1 MMSSA
6 GGFRCVKFRKERKM
20 NEIEGQKDYHMIRP
34 MKAKDTD
41 CVLEMMQV
49 LCIASGIYEWLRQ
62 HFSERY
68 RSLCRR
74 QPVSGRIYF

>member
-1 MMSSA
+1 
-6 GGFRCVKFRKERKM
+6 M

-34 MKAKDTD
+34 MMAKDTD

-49 LCIASGIYEWLRQ
+49 FYASPAVFTNGSDNIFLSDIAQ

>member
-1 MMSSA
+1 
-6 GGFRCVKFRKERKM
+6 M

-49 LCIASGIYEWLRQ
+49 FYARLQYLRMAQ
-62 HFSERY
+62 TTF
-68 RSLCRR
+68 
-74 QPVSGRIYF
+74 F

>member
-1 MMSSA
+1 
-6 GGFRCVKFRKERKM
+6 M

-41 CVLEMMQV
+41 CVLEMMQDV
-49 LCIASGIYEWLRQ
+49 LCIACGIYEWLRQ

-68 RSLCRR
+68 RACVGDSPYL
-74 QPVSGRIYF
+74 GRMYF

>member
-1 MMSSA
+1 
-6 GGFRCVKFRKERKM
+6 M

-49 LCIASGIYEWLRQ
+49 FMHRLQYLRWLRQ

-68 RSLCRR
+68 RSLCR
-74 QPVSGRIYF
+74 